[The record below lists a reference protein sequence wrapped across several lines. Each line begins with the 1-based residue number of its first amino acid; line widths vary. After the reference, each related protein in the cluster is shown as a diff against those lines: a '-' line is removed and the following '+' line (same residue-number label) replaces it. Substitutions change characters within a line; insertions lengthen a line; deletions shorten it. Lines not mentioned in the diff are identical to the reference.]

1 MNQVANTVILPV
13 EEYEALRAQ
22 VLSLTKERDEWKDA
36 AVNGG
41 NAGYLREQLATMTK
55 ERDLLLEKGA
65 ATFRLD
71 MAELRK
77 QLTASQAREAKLREA
92 LDALQAAWPHT
103 NGYAPIKLPPYAEML
118 ALFAMVNEALAL
130 PTDTTALDER
140 PAVEHC
146 AAHPEPAPQ
155 EQKPQTTISE
165 SADPAQPALVGVA
178 PLPEGCVVVPRE
190 PTEAMFLAAKE
201 AMWVG
206 NIASSIIYKAMIA
219 AGEVK
224 P

>member
-13 EEYEALRAQ
+13 EEYESLRAQ
-22 VLSLTKERDEWKDA
+22 VLSL
-36 AVNGG
+36 
-41 NAGYLREQLATMTK
+41 TK

-77 QLTASQAREAKLREA
+77 QLAASQAREAKLREA
-92 LDALQAAWPHT
+92 LDALKAAWPHT

-140 PAVEHC
+140 LA
-146 AAHPEPAPQ
+146 Q
-155 EQKPQTTISE
+155 EKATSPGDS
-165 SADPAQPALVGVA
+165 
-178 PLPEGCVVVPRE
+178 
-190 PTEAMFLAAKE
+190 FL
-201 AMWVG
+201 
-206 NIASSIIYKAMIA
+206 
-219 AGEVK
+219 
-224 P
+224 